1 MRGNC
6 SFAAAFGDVL
16 EGARKRRNLTLQ
28 MVAERSR
35 MSSAHLFALELG
47 RREPRLGTLIRIAR
61 AVGVSPVWLL
71 EEVLAWVDSDETASG
86 TRCREAR
93 GDRMRAAGF
102 AFSRTL
108 CGCSKEDLRIVST
121 TGERLLKELAA
132 CGLTVVSLPS
142 LRTRTKRS
150 ALIREIHS
158 ANGNGGSR

>member
-1 MRGNC
+1 MRGNRG
-6 SFAAAFGDVL
+6 FAAAFGDVL

-28 MVAERSR
+28 VVAERSR
-35 MSSAHLFALELG
+35 ISSAHLLALELG
-47 RREPRLGTLIRIAR
+47 RREPKLGTLIRMALT
-61 AVGVSPVWLL
+61 VGVSPVWLL
-71 EEVLAWVDSDETASG
+71 EEVLAWVASDEISSG
-86 TRCREAR
+86 TRYTEAR

-108 CGCSKEDLRIVST
+108 CGCSKQDLGIIST

-150 ALIREIHS
+150 ALIRQIHS
-158 ANGNGGSR
+158 ATGNGGSR

>member
-1 MRGNC
+1 MRGNR

-35 MSSAHLFALELG
+35 MSSAHLVALELG
-47 RREPRLGTLIRIAR
+47 RREPKLGTLVRMAL
-61 AVGVSPVWLL
+61 AVGVSPLWLL
-71 EEVLAWVDSDETASG
+71 EEVLAWVSSDEISSG
-86 TRCREAR
+86 TGYTEAR
-93 GDRMRAAGF
+93 SDRMRAAGF

-108 CGCSKEDLRIVST
+108 CGCSKEDLGIVST

-132 CGLTVVSLPS
+132 CGLTVVSLPL

-158 ANGNGGSR
+158 ATCNGGS